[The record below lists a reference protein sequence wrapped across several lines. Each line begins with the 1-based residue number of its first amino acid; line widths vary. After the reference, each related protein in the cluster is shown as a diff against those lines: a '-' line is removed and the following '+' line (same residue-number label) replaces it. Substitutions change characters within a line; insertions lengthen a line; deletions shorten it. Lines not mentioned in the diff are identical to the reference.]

1 MGLLVLAIFVIVQT
15 VKTVGDTFLTAWTNA
30 AQLGLNNTNYNA
42 TANTMVT

>member
-1 MGLLVLAIFVIVQT
+1 MLVLGIFVIVQV
-15 VKTVGDTFLTAWTNA
+15 VKTLDDVFLTAWTNA